1 MELNYENAETA
12 SPGDKK
18 QNWLT
23 AFGLQAVDNLKPS
36 EYAVK
41 LSEEHIAG
49 KMDIYQVEDT
59 IEKYYKQKGN
69 DFDAKSRQNEADIVS
84 ARIVKILSNKSFSL
98 NENSL
103 KNIHKILF
111 KGFKNC
117 QPGKYRK
124 TDIIKAEWV
133 LDNDTLQ
140 YAHFENI
147 EDEIAL
153 ILNKEEQT
161 KEIKINHI
169 VDFISEMWQIH
180 PFLEGNTRTV
190 AVFAI
195 QYLRNLG
202 YKVDN
207 SPFENNAKFFR
218 NALVRSNYRNAVLN
232 INRENKFLIKFFEN
246 ILHGKNHRL
255 QNRELHIHWK
265 ETYHA

>member
-1 MELNYENAETA
+1 MPITYENAETVCPA
-12 SPGDKK
+12 DKK
-18 QNWLT
+18 RNWQT
-23 AFGLQAVDNLKPS
+23 AFGLQAVDDLKPS

-41 LSEEHIAG
+41 LSKEHIAG
-49 KMDIYQVEDT
+49 NMSIYQVEDT
-59 IEKYYKQKGN
+59 IERYYKQKEVDTKN
-69 DFDAKSRQNEADIVS
+69 RQNEADIVS

-111 KGFKNC
+111 KNFKNYN
-117 QPGKYRK
+117 PGMYRK
-124 TDIIKAEWV
+124 IDIIKAEWV
-133 LDNDTLQ
+133 LDNDTVQ

-153 ILNKEEQT
+153 ILNKEEQA
-161 KEIKINHI
+161 KKIDINHI
-169 VDFISEMWQIH
+169 LNFISKIWLVH

-202 YKVDN
+202 YKIDN
-207 SPFENNAKFFR
+207 SSFEKHAKFFR

-232 INRENKFLIKFFEN
+232 INRENNFLMKFFEN
-246 ILHGKNHRL
+246 ILQGKKHKL
-255 QNRELHIHWK
+255 QSRELHIHWGVA
-265 ETYHA
+265 H